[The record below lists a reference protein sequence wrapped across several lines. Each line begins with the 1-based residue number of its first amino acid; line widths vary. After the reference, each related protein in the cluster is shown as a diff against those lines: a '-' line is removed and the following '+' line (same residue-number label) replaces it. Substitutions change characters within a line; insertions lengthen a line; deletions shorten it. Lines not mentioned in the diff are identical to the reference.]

1 MYNDEMKWSSIL
13 SKSCNVDTA
22 ILTNYVWLYFII
34 ICMKELIVS
43 TLYYY
48 TKTLKHTLM
57 FRKFEIPI

>member
-13 SKSCNVDTA
+13 SKSFNVDTA
-22 ILTNYVWLYFII
+22 ILTKYVWLYFII

-48 TKTLKHTLM
+48 TKTL
-57 FRKFEIPI
+57 